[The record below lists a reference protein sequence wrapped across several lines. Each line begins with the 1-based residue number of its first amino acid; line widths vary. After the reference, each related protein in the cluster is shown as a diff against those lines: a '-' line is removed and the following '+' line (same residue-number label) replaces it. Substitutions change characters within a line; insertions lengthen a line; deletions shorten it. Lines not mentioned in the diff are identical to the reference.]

1 MDFLVRL
8 LETNAH
14 TPRNFHFAS
23 VVNLIFLQLQPTV
36 DPEYLGVQL
45 IIAQCSPPAS
55 ADAPVKNA
63 SGSVAKCS
71 GNVIEWNMKK
81 HRSTKGI
88 AKNHPYVSSYRPTPS
103 SPD

>member
-1 MDFLVRL
+1 MTKKAKIVVTIALML
-8 LETNAH
+8 GMSL
-14 TPRNFHFAS
+14 AS
-23 VVNLIFLQLQPTV
+23 LDTTIVGTALPTIV
-36 DPEYLGVQL
+36 GKLGG
-45 IIAQCSPPAS
+45 ITT
-55 ADAPVKNA
+55 